1 MLKQLSIS
9 FLSSLQLQ
17 IHNEHIKSTANGNK
31 GFRARSHTYP
41 GARYITITFSGP
53 TTKIIGVHSA
63 EGRNIVR
70 AAASAHEEF
79 RRDGRNRE
87 RAKKDGKKGCPGSN
101 GGFREKELC

>member
-1 MLKQLSIS
+1 MLAVLKQLSIS

-17 IHNEHIKSTANGNK
+17 IHNEHIKSNSEWQYK
-31 GFRARSHTYP
+31 WIRARSHTYP

-79 RRDGRNRE
+79 RSDGGNRE
-87 RAKKDGKKGCPGSN
+87 RAKKGCPGSN
-101 GGFREKELC
+101 GGFREQELC